1 MWLLYALDR
10 MAELC
15 NDCGFDDDA
24 EIFAARASKVRRAIT
39 TRLLDSD
46 GLVVDGIRNGKK
58 NPSKSIH
65 SQTLAKINNIEGF
78 DFEKACV
85 DILLPYI
92 RDDKVFSKA
101 TPSSFWVV
109 NVLKV
114 MADAGYNR
122 EVYDFI
128 KRRWAEMAEYGTT
141 FENFDASKGISHSH
155 AWSAHPVFLLPQILG
170 GIKQEAPAWRK
181 ISCNPNRFVDS
192 ATIVY
197 PTPQGNVKVSWK
209 KNSDGS
215 FNQNIEN
222 PAY

>member
-1 MWLLYALDR
+1 M
-10 MAELC
+10 
-15 NDCGFDDDA
+15 
-24 EIFAARASKVRRAIT
+24 V
-39 TRLLDSD
+39 
-46 GLVVDGIRNGKK
+46 
-58 NPSKSIH
+58 
-65 SQTLAKINNIEGF
+65 
-78 DFEKACV
+78 
-85 DILLPYI
+85 
-92 RDDKVFSKA
+92 
-101 TPSSFWVV
+101 
-109 NVLKV
+109 
-114 MADAGYNR
+114 DAGYNR

-141 FENFDASKGISHSH
+141 FENFDVSGGISHSH
-155 AWSAHPVFLLPQILG
+155 AWSAHPAFLLPQILG

-197 PTPQGNVKVSWK
+197 PTPQGDVKVSWK